1 MKSAG
6 DHKLTFWLIFCLP
19 TLWIL
24 IFLLV
29 PILMIGIFSFSEKQ
43 GLIDITASWNL
54 DNYIRAFDP
63 VYLLVLFKS
72 VWIAILTTL
81 ICFLVG
87 FPLAIGIASAPKS
100 WKFVL
105 LMIVILPFWVNL
117 LIRTYALIAV
127 FRTKGFL
134 NFSLEWVV
142 TLFDIP
148 FEPLTL
154 LYNDTAVILGLVYI
168 HLPFMILPLYAGLEG
183 FNGSLLEAASDLGA
197 RQSQIIT
204 SIVLPILIPSII
216 SGCILVFIPALG
228 SYLTPELLGGP
239 SSQMI
244 ANVIERQFLSAND
257 WPFGSALSMALIY
270 LTFGALAL
278 RHLWL
283 RRRYFSSTET
293 TQ

>member
-43 GLIDITASWNL
+43 GLIDITASWNV
-54 DNYIRAFDP
+54 DNYIRSFDP

-134 NFSLEWVV
+134 NFSLE
-142 TLFDIP
+142 
-148 FEPLTL
+148 
-154 LYNDTAVILGLVYI
+154 G
-168 HLPFMILPLYAGLEG
+168 HLQLH
-183 FNGSLLEAASDLGA
+183 
-197 RQSQIIT
+197 
-204 SIVLPILIPSII
+204 
-216 SGCILVFIPALG
+216 
-228 SYLTPELLGGP
+228 
-239 SSQMI
+239 
-244 ANVIERQFLSAND
+244 
-257 WPFGSALSMALIY
+257 LIY
-270 LTFGALAL
+270 LKGLNQV
-278 RHLWL
+278 
-283 RRRYFSSTET
+283 FSLELGI
-293 TQ
+293 QGHQI